1 MNRIWPI
8 CIAFSLFIGCQSMG
22 KKEASQPEEKPIEHN
37 EDYVN
42 DPHSFSN
49 PGEAVTQHLNLE
61 LDVNF
66 ETKVLSG
73 VARYKIA
80 RKNDADQ
87 IVFDIDSLN
96 ISRVTLNADESTTIY
111 SVGDGSTF
119 GQKLSVDIHK
129 NTRSVNIYYS
139 TNPGAAAVQWLSAD
153 QTLGKRHPFLFTQG
167 QAILTR
173 SWIPCQDSPGVRLT
187 YDAEIKVP
195 EELMAVMSAQNP
207 QKRNSDGVYTFE
219 MRQPVPPYLIALA
232 VGNIEFV
239 AVSENMG
246 VYAEPQ
252 LLEAAAYE
260 FNDMPR
266 MLAAAESLYG
276 PYRWDRYD
284 LIVLPPS
291 FPYGGMENPRL
302 TFATPTIIAGDRS
315 LTALVAHEL
324 AHSWS
329 GNLVTNATWNDFWL
343 NEGFTVYIEKRIMEE
358 LYGDSYSEMLN
369 LLDYQDLLQ
378 TVDRLGKNSPL
389 TQLKLDLSGKDPDKG
404 MTDIAYEKGY
414 HFLRVIEKEVGRDR
428 FDAFL
433 KSYFEEFAFGS
444 VTTEMFIGF
453 LEEELLAESDVEINV
468 DEWIYG
474 TGLPENIVVPVSDRF
489 VKVEEQMKEWL
500 NGEKGAI
507 EIETKLWTTHEWLHF
522 IRNLPEDLQSNKLAE
537 LDQAMY
543 LTQSTNAEI
552 QAAWY
557 EVAILRG
564 YDEVS
569 EDLEKFLKT
578 VGRRKFLMP
587 LYKAMIQTEEG
598 KEEAL
603 RIYSLA
609 RPNYHSVSV
618 RSVDEL
624 LDFDPEK
631 YKGAISL

>member
-1 MNRIWPI
+1 
-8 CIAFSLFIGCQSMG
+8 MG
-22 KKEASQPEEKPIEHN
+22 KKESAHPEEELIEHN

-49 PGEAVTQHLNLE
+49 PGEAVTQHLRLE
-61 LDVNF
+61 LDVDF
-66 ETKVLSG
+66 EKKILSG

-80 RKNDADQ
+80 SKSDADK
-87 IVFDIDSLN
+87 IVFDIDSLK
-96 ISRVTLNADESTTIY
+96 IERVTLNEEESTTIY
-111 SVGDGSTF
+111 SVGEGNTF
-119 GQKLSVDIHK
+119 GQKLSVNIHK
-129 NTRSVNIYYS
+129 NTRWVNIYYATS
-139 TNPGAAAVQWLSAD
+139 PGASAVQWLSSD

-187 YDAEIKVP
+187 YDAVIKVP

-207 QKRNSDGVYTFE
+207 QEKNSDGVYNFK

-239 AVSENMG
+239 SVSDNMG

-260 FNDMPR
+260 FSDMPR
-266 MLAAAESLYG
+266 MLSAAESLYG
-276 PYRWDRYD
+276 PYQWDRYD

-378 TVDRLGKNSPL
+378 TVNKLGENSPL

-414 HFLRVIEKEVGRDR
+414 HFLRVIEKEVGRER

-444 VTTEMFIGF
+444 VTTEMFVSF
-453 LEEELLAESDVEINV
+453 LEEELLADSNVEINV

-489 VKVEEQMKEWL
+489 DKVEGQMKAWL
-500 NGEKGAI
+500 NNEKKAI

-522 IRNLPEDLQSNKLAE
+522 IRNLPEDLPSHRLAD

-543 LTQSTNAEI
+543 LTQSSNAEI

-564 YDEVS
+564 YGEVN
-569 EDLEKFLKT
+569 EDLEEFLKT

-587 LYKAMIQTEEG
+587 LYTAMIKTEKG
-598 KEEAL
+598 REEAL

-609 RPNYHSVSV
+609 RPNYHSISV

>member
-1 MNRIWPI
+1 
-8 CIAFSLFIGCQSMG
+8 MG